1 MAVPALAPWRVT
13 VSADN
18 ANEQD
23 ESFTVALSNASGAAL
38 AAPRTE
44 TVTIQD
50 RTPAKK
56 GKLKVRLFRLLS
68 PGVRFAVASDADGSY
83 RFKLTLS
90 GGQAKKLGLKKRTLA
105 SSGKR
110 SLHSG
115 ANTLT
120 VTLGGK
126 LKAKLHKA
134 KIKPTLTL
142 TLGDGTSVRQRVT
155 L

>member
-1 MAVPALAPWRVT
+1 
-13 VSADN
+13 
-18 ANEQD
+18 
-23 ESFTVALSNASGAAL
+23 
-38 AAPRTE
+38 
-44 TVTIQD
+44 
-50 RTPAKK
+50 
-56 GKLKVRLFRLLS
+56 
-68 PGVRFAVASDADGSY
+68 VRFAVASDADGSY

-90 GGQAKKLGLKKRTLA
+90 GAQAKKLGLKKRTLA
-105 SSGKR
+105 SAGKR

-120 VTLGGK
+120 VTLSGK
-126 LKAKLHKA
+126 LKAKLHKT